1 MLSTFEKDM
10 AAFQKIR
17 EENNFGKLLAHAPYT
32 MNLAAANED
41 TYEFAKMVIRE
52 DVKRM
57 DSIGVEYICFHP
69 GSHVGGGVE
78 EGTRKI
84 IEGLNQAITGDMAA
98 FQKIR
103 EENNFGKLLAHAPY
117 TMNLAAANEDTYEF
131 AKMVI
136 REDVKRM
143 DSIGVEYICFHP
155 GSHVGG
161 GVEEGTRKIIEGLNQ
176 AITGDE
182 NITVLLETMSG
193 KGTEIGRSFE
203 EIRAIIDGVE
213 HNERMGV
220 CMDTCHIFS
229 AGYDIVNDLDGVLDE
244 FDRVIGIDR
253 LKTIHLNDSMMPF
266 GKNKDRHA
274 GIGEGEI
281 GMKALLEVINHP
293 KLRDIPFFLETPYD
307 DEGHGR
313 EITMLKEN
321 R

>member
-1 MLSTFEKDM
+1 MFTIGAHVSIAKGFKKAAQISVDIGANTFQFFSRNPRGGNAKEFNEKDM
-10 AAFQKIR
+10 
-17 EENNFGKLLAHAPYT
+17 
-32 MNLAAANED
+32 D
-41 TYEFAKMVIRE
+41 
-52 DVKRM
+52 
-57 DSIGVEYICFHP
+57 
-69 GSHVGGGVE
+69 
-78 EGTRKI
+78 
-84 IEGLNQAITGDMAA
+84 A

-213 HNERMGV
+213 HNERIGV

-244 FDRVIGIDR
+244 FDRVIGLDR

-281 GMKALLEVINHP
+281 GMKAILEVVNHP

-313 EITMLKEN
+313 EIAMLKEN

>member
-1 MLSTFEKDM
+1 MFTIGSHISIAKGFKKAAQISVDIGANTFQFFSRNPRGGNAKEFNENDM

-69 GSHVGGGVE
+69 GSHVG
-78 EGTRKI
+78 
-84 IEGLNQAITGDMAA
+84 
-98 FQKIR
+98 
-103 EENNFGKLLAHAPY
+103 
-117 TMNLAAANEDTYEF
+117 
-131 AKMVI
+131 
-136 REDVKRM
+136 
-143 DSIGVEYICFHP
+143 S
-155 GSHVGG
+155 

-244 FDRVIGIDR
+244 FDRVIGLDR
-253 LKTIHLNDSMMPF
+253 LKTIHLNDSMTPF

-281 GMKALLEVINHP
+281 GMKALLEVVNHP
-293 KLRDIPFFLETPYD
+293 KLREIPFFLETPYD

-313 EITMLKEN
+313 EIAMLKEN

>member
-1 MLSTFEKDM
+1 MFTIGAHVSIAKGFKKAAQISVDIGANTFQFFSRNPRGGNAKEFNEK
-10 AAFQKIR
+10 
-17 EENNFGKLLAHAPYT
+17 
-32 MNLAAANED
+32 
-41 TYEFAKMVIRE
+41 
-52 DVKRM
+52 
-57 DSIGVEYICFHP
+57 
-69 GSHVGGGVE
+69 
-78 EGTRKI
+78 
-84 IEGLNQAITGDMAA
+84 DMAA

-281 GMKALLEVINHP
+281 GMKALLEVVNHP

-307 DEGHGR
+307 DEGHGLSL
-313 EITMLKEN
+313 IHI
-321 R
+321 

>member
-1 MLSTFEKDM
+1 MFTIGAHVSIAKGFKKAAQISVDIGANTFQFFSRNPRGGNAK
-10 AAFQKIR
+10 
-17 EENNFGKLLAHAPYT
+17 
-32 MNLAAANED
+32 
-41 TYEFAKMVIRE
+41 EFNK
-52 DVKRM
+52 K
-57 DSIGVEYICFHP
+57 
-69 GSHVGGGVE
+69 
-78 EGTRKI
+78 
-84 IEGLNQAITGDMAA
+84 DMAA

-213 HNERMGV
+213 HKERMGV

-244 FDRVIGIDR
+244 FDRVIGLDR

-281 GMKALLEVINHP
+281 GMKALLEVVNHP

-313 EITMLKEN
+313 EIAMLKEN

>member
-1 MLSTFEKDM
+1 MFTIGAHVSIAKGFKKAAQISVDIGANTFQFFSRNPRGGNTKEFNEK
-10 AAFQKIR
+10 
-17 EENNFGKLLAHAPYT
+17 
-32 MNLAAANED
+32 
-41 TYEFAKMVIRE
+41 
-52 DVKRM
+52 
-57 DSIGVEYICFHP
+57 
-69 GSHVGGGVE
+69 
-78 EGTRKI
+78 
-84 IEGLNQAITGDMAA
+84 DMAA

-213 HNERMGV
+213 NNERMGV

-244 FDRVIGIDR
+244 FDRVIGLDR

-281 GMKALLEVINHP
+281 GMKALLEVVNHP

-313 EITMLKEN
+313 EIAMLKEN

>member
-1 MLSTFEKDM
+1 MFTIGSHISIAKGFKKAAQISVDIGANTFQFFSRNPRGGNAKEFNEKDM

-41 TYEFAKMVIRE
+41 TYEFAKMIIRE

-69 GSHVGGGVE
+69 GSHVG
-78 EGTRKI
+78 
-84 IEGLNQAITGDMAA
+84 
-98 FQKIR
+98 
-103 EENNFGKLLAHAPY
+103 
-117 TMNLAAANEDTYEF
+117 
-131 AKMVI
+131 
-136 REDVKRM
+136 
-143 DSIGVEYICFHP
+143 S
-155 GSHVGG
+155 

-203 EIRAIIDGVE
+203 EIRAIIDGVK

-244 FDRVIGIDR
+244 FDRVIGLDR

-293 KLRDIPFFLETPYD
+293 KLREIPFFLETPYD

-313 EITMLKEN
+313 EIAMLKEN

>member
-1 MLSTFEKDM
+1 MFTIGAHVSIAKGFKKAAQISVDIGANTFQFFSRNPRGGNAKEFNEKDM
-10 AAFQKIR
+10 
-17 EENNFGKLLAHAPYT
+17 E
-32 MNLAAANED
+32 
-41 TYEFAKMVIRE
+41 
-52 DVKRM
+52 
-57 DSIGVEYICFHP
+57 
-69 GSHVGGGVE
+69 
-78 EGTRKI
+78 
-84 IEGLNQAITGDMAA
+84 A

-244 FDRVIGIDR
+244 FDRVIGLDR

-281 GMKALLEVINHP
+281 GMKALLEVVNHP

-313 EITMLKEN
+313 EIAMLKEN

>member
-1 MLSTFEKDM
+1 MFTIGAHVSIAKGFKKAAQISVDIGANTFQFFSRNPRGGNAKEFNEKDM
-10 AAFQKIR
+10 VAFQKIR

-69 GSHVGGGVE
+69 GSHVGSGVE

-84 IEGLNQAITGDMAA
+84 IEGLNQAITG
-98 FQKIR
+98 
-103 EENNFGKLLAHAPY
+103 N
-117 TMNLAAANEDTYEF
+117 
-131 AKMVI
+131 
-136 REDVKRM
+136 
-143 DSIGVEYICFHP
+143 
-155 GSHVGG
+155 
-161 GVEEGTRKIIEGLNQ
+161 
-176 AITGDE
+176 E

-244 FDRVIGIDR
+244 FDRVIGLNR

-281 GMKALLEVINHP
+281 GMKALLEVVNHP

-313 EITMLKEN
+313 EIAMLKEN

>member
-1 MLSTFEKDM
+1 MFTIGAHVSIAKGFKKAAQISVDIGANTFQFFSRNPRGGNAKEFNEKDM
-10 AAFQKIR
+10 AAFQDIR

-41 TYEFAKMVIRE
+41 TYEFAKMVIKE

-69 GSHVGGGVE
+69 GSHVGSGVE

-84 IEGLNQAITGDMAA
+84 IEGLNQAITG
-98 FQKIR
+98 
-103 EENNFGKLLAHAPY
+103 N
-117 TMNLAAANEDTYEF
+117 
-131 AKMVI
+131 
-136 REDVKRM
+136 
-143 DSIGVEYICFHP
+143 
-155 GSHVGG
+155 
-161 GVEEGTRKIIEGLNQ
+161 
-176 AITGDE
+176 E

-203 EIRAIIDGVE
+203 ELKAIIDGVE
-213 HNERMGV
+213 HNERIGV

-244 FDRVIGIDR
+244 FDRIIGLDR

-281 GMKALLEVINHP
+281 GMKALLEVVNHP
-293 KLRDIPFFLETPYD
+293 KLREIPFFLETPYD

-313 EITMLKEN
+313 EIAMLKEN

>member
-1 MLSTFEKDM
+1 MFTIGAHVSIAKGFKKAAQISVDIGANTFQFFSRNPRGGNAKEFNEK
-10 AAFQKIR
+10 
-17 EENNFGKLLAHAPYT
+17 
-32 MNLAAANED
+32 
-41 TYEFAKMVIRE
+41 
-52 DVKRM
+52 
-57 DSIGVEYICFHP
+57 
-69 GSHVGGGVE
+69 
-78 EGTRKI
+78 
-84 IEGLNQAITGDMAA
+84 DMAA

-213 HNERMGV
+213 HDERMGV

-244 FDRVIGIDR
+244 FDRVIGLDR

-281 GMKALLEVINHP
+281 GMKALLEVVNHP

-313 EITMLKEN
+313 EIAMLKEN

>member
-1 MLSTFEKDM
+1 MFTIGSHISIAKGFKKAAQISVDIGANTFQFFSRNPRGGNAKEFNENDM

-69 GSHVGGGVE
+69 GSHVG
-78 EGTRKI
+78 
-84 IEGLNQAITGDMAA
+84 
-98 FQKIR
+98 
-103 EENNFGKLLAHAPY
+103 
-117 TMNLAAANEDTYEF
+117 
-131 AKMVI
+131 
-136 REDVKRM
+136 
-143 DSIGVEYICFHP
+143 S
-155 GSHVGG
+155 

-244 FDRVIGIDR
+244 FDRVIGLDR

-281 GMKALLEVINHP
+281 GMKALLEVVNHP
-293 KLRDIPFFLETPYD
+293 KLREIPFFLETPYD

-313 EITMLKEN
+313 EIAMLKEN

>member
-1 MLSTFEKDM
+1 MFTIGAHVSIAKGFKKAAQISVDIGANTFQFFSRNPRGGNAKEFNEK
-10 AAFQKIR
+10 
-17 EENNFGKLLAHAPYT
+17 
-32 MNLAAANED
+32 
-41 TYEFAKMVIRE
+41 
-52 DVKRM
+52 
-57 DSIGVEYICFHP
+57 
-69 GSHVGGGVE
+69 
-78 EGTRKI
+78 
-84 IEGLNQAITGDMAA
+84 DMAA

-213 HNERMGV
+213 HNERIGV

-244 FDRVIGIDR
+244 FDRVIGLDR

-266 GKNKDRHA
+266 GKHKDRHA

-281 GMKALLEVINHP
+281 GMKALLEVVNHP

-313 EITMLKEN
+313 EIAMLKEN

>member
-1 MLSTFEKDM
+1 MFTIGAHVSIAKGFKKAAQISVDIGANTFQFFSRNPRGGNAKEFNEK
-10 AAFQKIR
+10 
-17 EENNFGKLLAHAPYT
+17 
-32 MNLAAANED
+32 
-41 TYEFAKMVIRE
+41 
-52 DVKRM
+52 
-57 DSIGVEYICFHP
+57 
-69 GSHVGGGVE
+69 
-78 EGTRKI
+78 
-84 IEGLNQAITGDMAA
+84 DMAA

-244 FDRVIGIDR
+244 FDRVIGLDR

-281 GMKALLEVINHP
+281 GMKALLEIVNHP

-313 EITMLKEN
+313 EIAMLKEN

>member
-1 MLSTFEKDM
+1 MFTIGAHVSIAKGFKKAAQISVDIGANTFQFFSRNPRGGNAKEFNEKDM
-10 AAFQKIR
+10 AAFQDIR
-17 EENNFGKLLAHAPYT
+17 EKNNFGKLLAHAPYT

-41 TYEFAKMVIRE
+41 TYEFAKMVIKE

-69 GSHVGGGVE
+69 GSHVG
-78 EGTRKI
+78 
-84 IEGLNQAITGDMAA
+84 
-98 FQKIR
+98 
-103 EENNFGKLLAHAPY
+103 
-117 TMNLAAANEDTYEF
+117 
-131 AKMVI
+131 
-136 REDVKRM
+136 
-143 DSIGVEYICFHP
+143 S
-155 GSHVGG
+155 

-203 EIRAIIDGVE
+203 ELKAIIDGVE
-213 HNERMGV
+213 HNERIGV

-244 FDRVIGIDR
+244 LDRIIGLDR

-281 GMKALLEVINHP
+281 GMKALLEVVNHP
-293 KLRDIPFFLETPYD
+293 KLREIPFFLETPYD

-313 EITMLKEN
+313 EIAMLKEN

>member
-1 MLSTFEKDM
+1 MFTIGAHVSIAKGFKKAAQISVDIGANTFQFFSRNPRGGNAKEFNEK
-10 AAFQKIR
+10 
-17 EENNFGKLLAHAPYT
+17 
-32 MNLAAANED
+32 
-41 TYEFAKMVIRE
+41 
-52 DVKRM
+52 
-57 DSIGVEYICFHP
+57 
-69 GSHVGGGVE
+69 
-78 EGTRKI
+78 
-84 IEGLNQAITGDMAA
+84 DMAA

-281 GMKALLEVINHP
+281 GMKALLEVVNHP

>member
-1 MLSTFEKDM
+1 MFTIGSHISIAKGFKKAAQISVDIGANTFQFFSRNPRGGNAKEFNEKDM

-69 GSHVGGGVE
+69 GSHVG
-78 EGTRKI
+78 
-84 IEGLNQAITGDMAA
+84 
-98 FQKIR
+98 
-103 EENNFGKLLAHAPY
+103 
-117 TMNLAAANEDTYEF
+117 
-131 AKMVI
+131 
-136 REDVKRM
+136 
-143 DSIGVEYICFHP
+143 S
-155 GSHVGG
+155 

-244 FDRVIGIDR
+244 FDRVIGLDR

-281 GMKALLEVINHP
+281 GMKALLEVVNHP

-313 EITMLKEN
+313 EIAMIKEN

>member
-1 MLSTFEKDM
+1 MFTIGAHVSIAKGFKKAAQISVDIGANTFQFFSRNPRGGNAKEFNEKDM
-10 AAFQKIR
+10 VAFQKIR

-69 GSHVGGGVE
+69 GSHVG
-78 EGTRKI
+78 
-84 IEGLNQAITGDMAA
+84 
-98 FQKIR
+98 
-103 EENNFGKLLAHAPY
+103 
-117 TMNLAAANEDTYEF
+117 
-131 AKMVI
+131 
-136 REDVKRM
+136 
-143 DSIGVEYICFHP
+143 S
-155 GSHVGG
+155 

-229 AGYDIVNDLDGVLDE
+229 AGYDIVNDSDGVLDE
-244 FDRVIGIDR
+244 FDRVIGLDR

-281 GMKALLEVINHP
+281 GMKALLEVVNHP

-313 EITMLKEN
+313 EIAMLKEN